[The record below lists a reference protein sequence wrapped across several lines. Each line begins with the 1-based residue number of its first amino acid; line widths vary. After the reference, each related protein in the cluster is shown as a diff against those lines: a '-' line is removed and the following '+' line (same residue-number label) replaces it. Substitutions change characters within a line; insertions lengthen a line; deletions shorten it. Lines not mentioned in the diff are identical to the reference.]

1 MSLSVIFSTREI
13 EVEFINHVCTTAGIE
28 GIEIIPYLN
37 RGQFSLT
44 ELYNKGLQ
52 QARYDVIVFIH
63 DDIIFNNSNWGISL
77 LNQFKNTDYGILG
90 IAGATDL
97 SRDDDHLANH
107 AIIPWSVG
115 RLRHQINGKV
125 FDTFISNKY
134 DYPVQVICLDGVF
147 MAVNRDRIQKKFD
160 ERFKGFHFYDISFTF
175 SNHLSGVKVGVIFD
189 IDLIH
194 KSGGSYNQEWKRNR
208 LLFLEYY
215 KDFLPCRIKPEKIEY
230 ESSKI
235 KKFNPGNSLV
245 SIIIPT
251 KDKIDLLIDCLQ
263 SIIDHTCITRYEI
276 IIADTGSTIENRQQ
290 LAHWINNL
298 DRKPNLG
305 EIKIIEYDYYNFAK
319 INNHVVKN
327 HLSKKSTHILFCN
340 NDIKLLNDAVDRCLY
355 LFREK
360 KSIGTAGI
368 RLYYADYSIQHNG
381 IELLFGVGQSVD
393 LTYRNSH
400 CYYRYDRDVVEV
412 SGNTAAFLM
421 IERPV
426 FEKFYFNENYQ
437 ECLEDVELNL
447 QMLKLGRKNYQVGHA
462 VAYHYEGQTRN
473 EDPDKIKKQ
482 IEDYQNHLLPFFKKH
497 GVPLFFTEMFEG
509 ASRASR
515 AGQFETAVEIC
526 QMLLEHA
533 PNHADVH
540 HLLGVVYGRGG
551 DQVRAAQQIRQ
562 AIALNSRMP
571 SYHYNLA
578 EALRR
583 QSEWKLAEQSYRQA
597 LQLAPNMI
605 DACVNLAI
613 VLEQQERFNEALACY
628 QQALRY
634 NPNYVSAHC
643 GMGDILRQLGAY
655 GAAVE
660 CYQRALQLQPDLAEV
675 HHNLGVVF
683 YASNRFEEAAQCLRQ
698 ALQYRPDLIEVWR
711 SLGTLLER
719 QGEVE
724 EARECYQRVLAGGE
738 DHALL
743 RLRVASLC
751 PVAPASNAAIDAY
764 RAMAQA
770 QLEEAHAT
778 VAGLQLN
785 LQTLHTSGF
794 EPPML
799 LAYQGR
805 DDRPLKE
812 SWAALFRTLLPEVK
826 PLSLANRRPH
836 IGLVVTRGHEKVFLK
851 GMGGILNQASVGRF
865 DWTIVCSQQN
875 GEALLRA
882 GIHNP
887 AIRYLPLPERIDQSV
902 ELIRQGRF
910 SVLHY
915 WEVGTDSTN
924 YFLPFFRLAPVQST
938 GWGWPVTSGIPHMD
952 DYLSSEFLETTA
964 SDAHYSERL
973 VRFQRLPVY
982 FRHPELSQIPANRER
997 FGIATDQHL
1006 YLCAQNL
1013 RKIHP
1018 DFDELIAGLLR
1029 RDPCGIVALVEDTH
1043 PAVTAAVRQR
1053 VQARMPDVSER
1064 VRFLPRLAYEDYL
1077 SVLAAADVALDTL
1090 HFGGGITTY
1099 ETLEMGTPI
1108 VTLPTTFSRG
1118 RYVYA
1123 AYRQM
1128 GLEEGI
1134 AIDPDDYI
1142 ERALRFASEPDYRAA
1157 FGVRL
1162 REASAELFEDQK
1174 AVREFEDFLEAAVAG
1189 L

>member
-1 MSLSVIFSTREI
+1 MSLSIIFSTREI
-13 EVEFINHVCTTAGIE
+13 NVDFIDHVRRTANIE
-28 GIEIIPYLN
+28 SIEIIPYLN
-37 RGQFSLT
+37 KGQFSLA

-52 QARYDVIVFIH
+52 QARYNIIAFIH
-63 DDIIFNNSNWGISL
+63 DDIIFNNKWGASL

-97 SRDDDHLANH
+97 FGDNDDQTNH
-107 AIIPWSVG
+107 TKIHWSVG
-115 RLRHQINGKV
+115 RLRHQINDKL
-125 FDTFISNKY
+125 FDTFISNRY
-134 DYPVQVICLDGVF
+134 DYPIQVICLDGVF
-147 MAVNRDRIQKKFD
+147 IAINRNRIKEKFD

-175 SNHLSGVKVGVIFD
+175 SNHLSGVKVGVTFD
-189 IDLIH
+189 IDLTH
-194 KSGGSYNQEWKRNR
+194 KSGGSYNKEWKKNR
-208 LLFLEYY
+208 LLFSQIY
-215 KDFLPCRIKPEKIEY
+215 KEFLPCVIKPEKIEY
-230 ESSKI
+230 ESTRI
-235 KKFNPGNSLV
+235 GKFNPGNSLI

-251 KDKIDLLIDCLQ
+251 KDKINLLIDCLQ
-263 SIIDHTCITRYEI
+263 SIIDHTYVARYEI
-276 IIADTGSTIENRQQ
+276 IIADTGSTTENKNK
-290 LAHWINNL
+290 LNHWIKNL
-298 DRKPNLG
+298 DRKTHLVG
-305 EIKIIEYDYYNFAK
+305 IRSIEYDYYNFAK
-319 INNHVVKN
+319 INNDIVKK
-327 HLSKKSTHILFCN
+327 HLSKKSSHIIFCN
-340 NDIKLLNDAVDRCLY
+340 NDIKLLNDCVDRCLCF
-355 LFREK
+355 FRQQK
-360 KSIGTAGI
+360 NVGTAGI
-368 RLYYADYSIQHNG
+368 RLHYADYSIQHNG
-381 IELLFGVGQSVD
+381 IEWLFGLSKSVD

-400 CYYRYDRDVVEV
+400 SYYRYDRDVVEV

-437 ECLEDVELNL
+437 ECFEDVELNL
-447 QMLKLGRKNYQVGHA
+447 QMLKMGRKNCQIGHA
-462 VAYHYEGQTRN
+462 VAYHYECQTRN
-473 EDPDKIKKQ
+473 EHPDKNRKTL
-482 IEDYQNHLLPFFKKH
+482 EDYQNHLLPFFKKH
-497 GVPLFFTEMFEG
+497 GVPLFFAKLFEG

-515 AGQFETAVEIC
+515 AGQFEIAVEIC

-551 DQVRAAQQIRQ
+551 DQIRAVQHIRQ

-583 QSEWKLAEQSYRQA
+583 QSEWRLAEQGYRQA
-597 LQLAPNMI
+597 LQLAPNMV
-605 DACVNLAI
+605 DAHVNLAL
-613 VLEQQERFNEALACY
+613 VLEQQGRLSEALACY

-634 NPNYVSAHC
+634 SPNYVSAHC

-655 GAAVE
+655 DTAVE
-660 CYQRALQLQPDLAEV
+660 YYQHALQLQPNLAEV

-683 YASNRFEEAAQCLRQ
+683 YCSNRFDEAARCLRQ
-698 ALQYRPDLIEVWR
+698 ALHYRPDLIEVWR

-719 QGEVE
+719 QGEIE
-724 EARECYQRVLAGGE
+724 EARECYRRVLAEKE

-751 PVAPASNAAIDAY
+751 PPAPANNAAIDAY
-764 RAMAQA
+764 RLSVQA
-770 QLEEAHAT
+770 QLEKAHAT
-778 VAGLQLN
+778 VEGLQLN
-785 LQTLHTSGF
+785 LQTLHTSSF
-794 EPPML
+794 EPPL
-799 LAYQGR
+799 LWAYQGR

-812 SWAALFRTLLPEVK
+812 TWAALFRPLLPEVE
-826 PLSLANRRPH
+826 PLSLAGRRPH
-836 IGLVVTRGHEKVFLK
+836 IGLVVTRGHERVFLK
-851 GMGGILNQASVGRF
+851 GMGGILNQASAGRF

-910 SVLHY
+910 SVLYH

-924 YFLPFFRLAPVQST
+924 YFLPFFRLAPVQCT
-938 GWGWPVTSGIPHMD
+938 GWGWPVTSGIPQMD
-952 DYLSSEFLETTA
+952 DYLSSEFLETAA

-982 FRHPELSQIPANRER
+982 FRRPELPQIPGNRER
-997 FGIATDQHL
+997 FGIAASQHL

-1018 DFDELIAGLLR
+1018 DFDELIAGILR
-1029 RDPCGIVALVEDTH
+1029 RDVNGIVALVEDTH
-1043 PAVTAAVRQR
+1043 LAVTAAVRQR
-1053 VQARMPDVSER
+1053 AQTRMPDVSER
-1064 VRFLPRLAYEDYL
+1064 VRFLPRLTYEDYL

-1090 HFGGGITTY
+1090 HYGGGITTY

-1128 GLEEGI
+1128 GLDEGI
-1134 AIDPDDYI
+1134 AADPDDYI
-1142 ERALRFASEPDYRAA
+1142 ERAVRFASEPDDRAA

-1162 REASAELFEDQK
+1162 HEASAELFEDQA
-1174 AVREFEDFLEAAVAG
+1174 AVREFEDFLEATIAG